1 MKINVKLLRP
11 NPYRRMEQYPIDR
24 QKLEALKTS
33 INETSFWDNIL
44 ARKDGKY
51 FQIAYGHHRW
61 IAIKELGIKMVDI
74 PVRNLTDAMMLK
86 IMAEE
91 NLNWTTSPAVVN
103 ETVLAAREF
112 LNAELK
118 KYKTWEDACANESII
133 TTIVDNAKAFVK
145 LRDQRPGQTTILK
158 FLGANWKQW
167 MVQEALKV
175 LDEEKEGKIDRKAVE
190 SMNTVD
196 QASQLRKSF
205 GNFKVPKDR
214 QQQIADKLR
223 EQEVP
228 TKRINMTVS
237 RCVNNVQEPSSMAE
251 VEKLIEDIDKTARS
265 LLSQIM
271 RLRRLIDLLNVR
283 QLKGVKT
290 WLATCS
296 LARLSRQMNTL
307 RKDVTNETD
316 S

>member
-74 PVRNLTDAMMLK
+74 PVRDLSDAMMLK

-91 NLNWTTSPAVVN
+91 NLNWSTSPAVVN
-103 ETVLAAREF
+103 ETVLAAKEF
-112 LNAELK
+112 LDVELK
-118 KYKTWEDACANESII
+118 KCDSWDRVDKFIKTMFKSNSEYQNCRKNG
-133 TTIVDNAKAFVK
+133 VG
-145 LRDQRPGQTTILK
+145 RTTILK

-167 MVQEALKV
+167 MVQEALRV